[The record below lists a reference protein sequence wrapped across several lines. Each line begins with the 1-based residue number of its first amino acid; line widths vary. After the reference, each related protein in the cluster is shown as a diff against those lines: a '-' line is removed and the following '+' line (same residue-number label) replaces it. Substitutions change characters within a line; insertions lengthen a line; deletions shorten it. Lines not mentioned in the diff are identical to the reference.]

1 MKKIIITGASGL
13 VGSTLINTI
22 IDKKNIIIAVDNLSG
37 GKIRFLKNYIK
48 KNKIRFLNEDISK
61 KKLSKNFYK
70 NINKIKFDE
79 VWLLAANSD
88 IKKGIL
94 DPNVDFNNT
103 YLTTFN
109 FLNNIEKYLKKNCK
123 IIFTSSSAVYGENKN
138 FTLLKENTGPQTPVS
153 NYGSM
158 KLASEAY
165 ITHFAF
171 KNKLIYQIYRLP
183 NVIGKNIT
191 HGIFYDM
198 RKKFLNKKK
207 IVKVLGDGNQKKPY
221 MYCND
226 LIKILLNNK
235 KDKSSIMNIGQ
246 KDNGITVKQIL
257 LLFKK
262 HLKSKKKVKFGKTK
276 YGWIGDVPRYKL
288 NNTLIK
294 KNNLLPKNFSNSLKS
309 AKKTVKDIL

>member
-13 VGSTLINTI
+13 VGSTLINSI
-22 IDKKNIIIAVDNLSG
+22 IDKKNKIIAIDNLSG
-37 GKIRFLKNYIK
+37 GKIKYLKNFIK
-48 KNKIRFLNEDISK
+48 NNKIKFINEDISK
-61 KKLSKNFYK
+61 KKLSNNFFQQ
-70 NINKIKFDE
+70 INKIKFDE

-94 DPNVDFNNT
+94 DPNVDFKNT

-109 FLNNIEKYLKKNCK
+109 FLNNIQNYLKKSCK
-123 IIFTSSSAVYGENKN
+123 IVFTSSSAVYGENKSYA
-138 FTLLKENTGPQTPVS
+138 LLKENTGPHTPVS

-198 RKKFLNKKK
+198 RKKFLNRSK
-207 IVKVLGDGNQKKPY
+207 IVKVLGNGNQK
-221 MYCND
+221 N
-226 LIKILLNNK
+226 LIC
-235 KDKSSIMNIGQ
+235 
-246 KDNGITVKQIL
+246 TVMI
-257 LLFKK
+257 
-262 HLKSKKKVKFGKTK
+262 
-276 YGWIGDVPRYKL
+276 
-288 NNTLIK
+288 
-294 KNNLLPKNFSNSLKS
+294 
-309 AKKTVKDIL
+309 

>member
-13 VGSTLINTI
+13 VGSTLINSI
-22 IDKKNIIIAVDNLSG
+22 IDEKNKIIAIDNLSG
-37 GKIRFLKNYIK
+37 GKIKYLKNFIK
-48 KNKIRFLNEDISK
+48 NNKIKFINEDISK
-61 KKLSKNFYK
+61 KELSKNFYQQ
-70 NINKIKFDE
+70 INKIKFDE

-94 DPNVDFNNT
+94 DPNVDFKNT

-109 FLNNIEKYLKKNCK
+109 FLNNIQNYLKKSCK
-123 IIFTSSSAVYGENKN
+123 IVFTSSSAVYGENKSYA
-138 FTLLKENTGPQTPVS
+138 LLKENTGPHAPVS

-158 KLASEAY
+158 KLGSEAY

-198 RKKFLNKKK
+198 RKKFLNKSK
-207 IVKVLGDGNQKKPY
+207 IVKVLGNGNQKKPY

-235 KDKSSIMNIGQ
+235 KNKSCIMNIGQ
-246 KDNGITVKQIL
+246 NDNGISVKQIL
-257 LLFKK
+257 RLFAKQIQ
-262 HLKSKKKVKFGKTK
+262 SKKKIEYGKNK

-288 NNTLIK
+288 NNSLIK
-294 KNNLLPKNFSNSLKS
+294 KNNLFPKNFSNSLNS
-309 AKKTVKDIL
+309 AKKTIKDII

>member
-13 VGSTLINTI
+13 VGSTLINSI
-22 IDKKNIIIAVDNLSG
+22 IDKKNKIIAIDNLSG
-37 GKIRFLKNYIK
+37 GKIKYLKNFIK
-48 KNKIRFLNEDISK
+48 NNKIKFINEDISK
-61 KKLSKNFYK
+61 KKLSKNFYQQ
-70 NINKIKFDE
+70 INKIKFDE

-94 DPNVDFNNT
+94 DPNVDFKNT

-109 FLNNIEKYLKKNCK
+109 FLNNIQNYLKKSCK
-123 IIFTSSSAVYGENKN
+123 IVFTSSSAVYGENKN
-138 FTLLKENTGPQTPVS
+138 YALLKENTGPHTPVS

-198 RKKFLNKKK
+198 RKKFLNRSK
-207 IVKVLGDGNQKKPY
+207 IVKVLGNGNQKKPY
-221 MYCND
+221 MYCDD

-235 KDKSSIMNIGQ
+235 KNKSCIMNIGQ
-246 KDNGITVKQIL
+246 NDNGISVKQIL
-257 LLFKK
+257 RLFQKQIQ
-262 HLKSKKKVKFGKTK
+262 SKKKIEYGKNK

-288 NNTLIK
+288 NNSLIK
-294 KNNLLPKNFSNSLKS
+294 KIIYFQKISQTL
-309 AKKTVKDIL
+309 